1 MDPEKTYIPLK
12 NRIHPLVAGAAVAV
26 ILASGVGVAAMTG
39 LIPGSNAEKGDA
51 QPLAAATGSAS
62 PAADSRAGASG
73 SGAPASTAQRSAPQ
87 PVRVA
92 AAPAAQAKPRCT
104 DCGTVIDV
112 KEVEVRGQGSGG
124 GALAGGVIGGVIG
137 HEVVGGRNQGIAT
150 AIGAVGGAVAGH
162 EIEKRAKT
170 HKRYDVA
177 VKMEDG
183 SVRTVNFE
191 QMPTWRSGDRV
202 RVSNGT
208 LVASK

>member
-12 NRIHPLVAGAAVAV
+12 SRIHPLVAGAAVAV
-26 ILASGVGVAAMTG
+26 MIASGVGVAAMTG
-39 LIPGSNAEKGDA
+39 MLPGSNAQKGDLQPSA
-51 QPLAAATGSAS
+51 AASGTSPLASAPEAAARSSSSSAS
-62 PAADSRAGASG
+62 
-73 SGAPASTAQRSAPQ
+73 QRTSAPQ
-87 PVRVA
+87 PTRVA
-92 AAPAAQAKPRCT
+92 SAPTAQAKPRCT

-124 GALAGGVIGGVIG
+124 GALAGGVIGGVVG
-137 HEVVGGRNQGIAT
+137 HEVVGGRHQGLAT
-150 AIGAVGGAVAGH
+150 VVGAAGGALAGH

-170 HKRYDVA
+170 TKRYDVA

-183 SVRTVNFE
+183 AVRVVNFE

-202 RVSNGT
+202 RISDGT

>member
-1 MDPEKTYIPLK
+1 
-12 NRIHPLVAGAAVAV
+12 
-26 ILASGVGVAAMTG
+26 
-39 LIPGSNAEKGDA
+39 
-51 QPLAAATGSAS
+51 
-62 PAADSRAGASG
+62 
-73 SGAPASTAQRSAPQ
+73 
-87 PVRVA
+87 VA

-124 GALAGGVIGGVIG
+124 GALAGGVIGGVLG

-183 SVRTVNFE
+183 SVRTINFE